1 MKIILKDGTTFKAN
15 GQEKFIKEQLVNH
28 SDILKI
34 KNGTNS
40 YYINIKNINYVDEE
54 DNKND

>member
-15 GQEKFIKEQLVNH
+15 GQEKFIKEQLVKH
-28 SDILKI
+28 PDILKI

-54 DNKND
+54 DNKNV

>member
-15 GQEKFIKEQLVNH
+15 GQEEIIKEQLVKH
-28 SDILKI
+28 PDILKV

-54 DNKND
+54 DNK